1 MGKGSKISLPSLNFV
16 AKTAMTLVA
25 LVLIINMMPAEWGIK
40 KWFTF

>member
-16 AKTAMTLVA
+16 AKVAMTLVA
-25 LVLIINMMPAEWGIK
+25 LVLVVNMMPDSWGIK